1 MQHVTV
7 TEYDPRWEKLFEEEK
22 RLIAS
27 ILGDN
32 AAEIYHIGSTAV
44 HALAAKPIIDVMPMV
59 YSLPAVDEVKGA
71 FERAGYEYLGEFGIK
86 GRRYMRKGGDER
98 THQVHVFH
106 VSDRQNVCRH
116 LAVRDY
122 LRAHPD
128 EASAYAQL
136 KKRLAAQ
143 FPYDIESYCDG
154 KAQFVTELERK
165 ALQYYDCEKR

>member
-1 MQHVTV
+1 M
-7 TEYDPRWEKLFEEEK
+7 
-22 RLIAS
+22 
-27 ILGDN
+27 
-32 AAEIYHIGSTAV
+32 
-44 HALAAKPIIDVMPMV
+44 
-59 YSLPAVDEVKGA
+59 DEAKGA
-71 FERAGYEYLGEFGIK
+71 FEQAGYEYLGEFGIK

-122 LRAHPD
+122 LRTHPD

-143 FPYDIESYCDG
+143 FPYDIEGYCDG
-154 KAQFVTELERK
+154 YAQFLTEMETK

>member
-44 HALAAKPIIDVMPMV
+44 HGLAAKPIIDVMPVV
-59 YSLPAVDEVKGA
+59 YSLSAVDEAKGA
-71 FERAGYEYLGEFGIK
+71 FEQAGYEYLGEFGIK

-122 LRAHPD
+122 LRTHPD

-165 ALQYYDCEKR
+165 ALQYYDCETR

>member
-1 MQHVTV
+1 M
-7 TEYDPRWEKLFEEEK
+7 
-22 RLIAS
+22 S
-27 ILGDN
+27 
-32 AAEIYHIGSTAV
+32 S
-44 HALAAKPIIDVMPMV
+44 
-59 YSLPAVDEVKGA
+59 VDEAKGA
-71 FERAGYEYLGEFGIK
+71 FEQAGYEYLGEFGIK

-165 ALQYYDCEKR
+165 ALQYYDCETR

>member
-44 HALAAKPIIDVMPMV
+44 HGLAAKPIIDVMPVV
-59 YSLPAVDEVKGA
+59 YSLSAVDEAKGA

-86 GRRYMRKGGDER
+86 GRRYMCKGGDER